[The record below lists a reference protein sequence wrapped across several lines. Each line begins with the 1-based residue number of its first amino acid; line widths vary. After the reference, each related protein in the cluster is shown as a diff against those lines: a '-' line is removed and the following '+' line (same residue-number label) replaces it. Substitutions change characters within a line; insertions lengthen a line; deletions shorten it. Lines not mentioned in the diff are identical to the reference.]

1 MEEYFNP
8 VMKPND
14 FLKGGGNFCYF
25 VPARNIALNVS
36 DNACGL

>member
-1 MEEYFNP
+1 MEECFNP

-14 FLKGGGNFCYF
+14 FLKGGNFCYF